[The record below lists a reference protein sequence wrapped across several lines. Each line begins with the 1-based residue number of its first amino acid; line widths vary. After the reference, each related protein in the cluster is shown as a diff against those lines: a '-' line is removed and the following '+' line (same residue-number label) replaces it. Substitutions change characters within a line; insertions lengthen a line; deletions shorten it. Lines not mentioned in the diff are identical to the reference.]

1 MNPAASPGVPYTV
14 PPEPSRLPAV
24 LLAVAMH
31 ALLLGFLYVGVNW
44 QNTEP
49 VTVEAEVW
57 DMRVQDA
64 APAPAPEPP
73 PPPPQPAPE
82 PEPAPPPPRPEPV
95 KEAEPPPA
103 PKPDIALERKKQKEL
118 EEKLLKEKQLKE
130 ERLAE
135 EKRRKEELK
144 KKEQE
149 KKLAEKKEQ
158 EKKLA
163 EEKKQKELAEK
174 KEKEKAE
181 KLAKAKAAEE
191 QKRLDKLRAEQI
203 ARITGAAGSG
213 TAAQSTAPRVDEGY
227 KLAIQNKIKNN
238 TTYLGSPENNPRVE
252 FRVEQLPTGEIVSVR
267 MTKSSG
273 IPAFDEAVEKGI
285 MKSSPLPKKK
295 DGTVERTVTVGYR
308 PKDLD

>member
-1 MNPAASPGVPYTV
+1 MNPATNSGVPYTV
-14 PPEPSRLPAV
+14 PPEPSRMPSV

-31 ALLLGFLYVGVNW
+31 AVLLAFLYVGVNW

-64 APAPAPEPP
+64 APAPE
-73 PPPPQPAPE
+73 PE
-82 PEPAPPPPRPEPV
+82 PEPAPPQPAPKPEPQPRPEPV
-95 KEAEPPPA
+95 KEIEPPQ
-103 PKPDIALERKKQKEL
+103 PKPDIALERKKQEEVKKQEEL
-118 EEKLLKEKQLKE
+118 KKK

-135 EKRRKEELK
+135 EKREKEELK
-144 KKEQE
+144 KKE
-149 KKLAEKKEQ
+149 LAEKKEQ

-163 EEKKQKELAEK
+163 EEKKQKELADK
-174 KEKEKAE
+174 KEKEKAD

-191 QKRLDKLRAEQI
+191 QKRLDKLRAAEL
-203 ARITGAAGSG
+203 ARMTGAAGSG
-213 TAAQSTAPRVDEGY
+213 TAARSTAPRVDEGY
-227 KLAIQNKIKNN
+227 QRAIVQKIKSN
-238 TTYLGSPENNPRVE
+238 TSYLGQAEGNPRVE
-252 FRVEQLPTGEIVSVR
+252 FKVEQLPTGEIVSAR

-273 IPAFDEAVEKGI
+273 IPAFDDAVEKGI

-295 DGTVERTVTVGYR
+295 DGTVDRTVTVGYR

>member
-1 MNPAASPGVPYTV
+1 MATMNPATSAGVPYTV

-73 PPPPQPAPE
+73 PPEPAPE

-95 KEAEPPPA
+95 KEVEPPPA

-135 EKRRKEELK
+135 EQRKKDELK

-163 EEKKQKELAEK
+163 EEK
-174 KEKEKAE
+174 
-181 KLAKAKAAEE
+181 
-191 QKRLDKLRAEQI
+191 I

-267 MTKSSG
+267 MTRSSG
-273 IPAFDEAVEKGI
+273 IPAFDDAVEKGI